1 MMPEAL
7 RQEESVSEILAGNNS
22 APGFAKH
29 SNYEIR
35 MQPFQGDVSVMAG
48 PIVIANSHNAIL
60 LTETGHSPVYYLP
73 RANVCFDVL
82 QEIDISTYCP
92 FKGHAVYWC
101 VAGDGSAQPVMW
113 AYATPYD
120 EVVQLADY
128 VAFYGDR
135 VTLVAMKK

>member
-1 MMPEAL
+1 MMPETL
-7 RQEESVSEILAGNNS
+7 RQETLTPELSAGSNS

-29 SNYEIR
+29 PDYEIR

-48 PIVIANSHNAIL
+48 PTVIANSHNAIL

-73 RANVCFDVL
+73 RADVCFDVL
-82 QEIDISTYCP
+82 QDIDVSTYCP

-101 VAGDGSAQPVMW
+101 ATGDGSAQPVMW

-120 EVVQLADY
+120 EVVGLAEY

-135 VTLVAMKK
+135 VTLVATKK